1 MLRAVETASKG
12 RKAKRVSKP
21 EKAAAES
28 TPRKIRDEHFMSDS
42 GQAAGY
48 AEAKI
53 MGTDDPVLTG
63 HLGDQLC
70 NSLWTPEGMSSEDFV
85 AQIAAALRAL
95 NGIAPRDEMEG
106 MLAVQMI
113 ATHHAAMECFR
124 RAMLPSQPLES
135 RDSNLKHAEKLTR
148 IYREQME
155 ALQRGR
161 QKRQSEPSS
170 PQADVESKGQK
181 SLKKAA

>member
-1 MLRAVETASKG
+1 
-12 RKAKRVSKP
+12 
-21 EKAAAES
+21 
-28 TPRKIRDEHFMSDS
+28 
-42 GQAAGY
+42 
-48 AEAKI
+48 
-53 MGTDDPVLTG
+53 MGTDDPLLTG
-63 HLGDQLC
+63 QLGDQLC
-70 NSLWTPEGMSSEDFV
+70 NSLWVPEGMSSDDFV
-85 AQIAAALRAL
+85 AQIAAALYAL
-95 NGIAPRDEMEG
+95 KGIAPRDEMEG

-124 RAMLPSQPLES
+124 RAMLRGQTFEG
-135 RDSNLKHAEKLTR
+135 RESNLKHAEKLTR

-155 ALQRGR
+155 ALKRGR